1 MSHSSINQPSRRPVD
16 VINKA
21 QSDLYYECQRL
32 GLSLY
37 QIQRISWLVGNG
49 LFDVYN
55 LGLFTPL
62 RPAVVPE

>member
-16 VINKA
+16 VINKV
-21 QSDLYYECQRL
+21 QHDLYYECQRL
-32 GLSLY
+32 GLSIY
-37 QIQRISWLVGNG
+37 QVQRISWLVGNG